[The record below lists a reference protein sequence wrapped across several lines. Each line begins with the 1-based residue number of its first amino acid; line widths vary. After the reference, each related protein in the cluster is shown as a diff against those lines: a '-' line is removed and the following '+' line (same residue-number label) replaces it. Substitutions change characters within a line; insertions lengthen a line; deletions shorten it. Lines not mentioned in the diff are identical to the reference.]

1 MKIIKETKKN
11 TSIDPEADG
20 MELDLS
26 LYPPTVSPE
35 LGISEDYRN
44 TQNTIITQRIKDE
57 LEGYRSFNENSK
69 IIIKNDKIY
78 AATNYANNNVSVNK
92 KSDPNIQ
99 NEKKVLE
106 DDTLLEKYISKKA
119 SSIKAG
125 RNMEEENM
133 KKK

>member
-35 LGISEDYRN
+35 LGISEEMINSLVIIDNNNYLHKDYRN
-44 TQNTIITQRIKDE
+44 TQNSIITQRIKDE

-69 IIIKNDKIY
+69 IIIRKIY
-78 AATNYANNNVSVNK
+78 IK
-92 KSDPNIQ
+92 KSF
-99 NEKKVLE
+99 
-106 DDTLLEKYISKKA
+106 
-119 SSIKAG
+119 
-125 RNMEEENM
+125 
-133 KKK
+133 